1 MTLAPCLCLDRD
13 LLRLIEATGATVTTQ
28 ADAINSAELVV
39 VAISRRFYDSL
50 PLPLLTNKIL
60 IDVSNPDD
68 AVRKRSVSLMSR
80 L

>member
-1 MTLAPCLCLDRD
+1 MTLAPCMRPFRD
-13 LLRLIEATGATVTTQ
+13 LLRLIESTGATVTTQ

-68 AVRKRSVSLMSR
+68 AVRKRSVS
-80 L
+80 